1 MFSTARKLGVT
12 CCILTAINIAGL
24 VMVALLVFGQ
34 GLPFSWI
41 FALLMYLISVTV
53 IGLLLTLGIRSIVQ
67 DSELE
72 SESTAIQIKK
82 LRERIEVLEGKQK

>member
-12 CCILTAINIAGL
+12 CCILAAINIAGL
-24 VMVALLVFGQ
+24 VMIALLIIGQ

-41 FALLMYLISVTV
+41 FAILMYLISITV
-53 IGLLLTLGIRSIVQ
+53 IGLLVTLGIRSIVQ

-72 SESTAIQIKK
+72 AESTAVQIRK
-82 LRERIEVLEGKQK
+82 LKERIEALEGKQK

>member
-12 CCILTAINIAGL
+12 CCILAAINIAGL
-24 VMVALLVFGQ
+24 AMVTLLIVGQ

-41 FALLMYLISVTV
+41 FALLMYLISITV
-53 IGLLLTLGIRSIVQ
+53 IGLLLTLGMRSIVQ

-72 SESTAIQIKK
+72 TEGYAVQIKK
-82 LRERIEVLEGKQK
+82 LKERIDELEHKLK

>member
-12 CCILTAINIAGL
+12 CCILAAINIAGL
-24 VMVALLVFGQ
+24 AMVTLLLIGQ

-41 FALLMYLISVTV
+41 FAILMYLISITV

-67 DSELE
+67 DLELE
-72 SESTAIQIKK
+72 SESTALQIKK
-82 LRERIEVLEGKQK
+82 LKERMDELEHKQK